1 MFLFTIFTKMV
12 IAILKLK
19 CISIFIVLVSAFSKT
34 ENLKNKRIYFICP
47 FSLYVTNILQQYFK
61 YSNVFKI
68 FSIYQHEELMIS
80 RIKYSFLKFD
90 IYVILI

>member
-47 FSLYVTNILQQYFK
+47 FSLYVTNILNIQ
-61 YSNVFKI
+61 
-68 FSIYQHEELMIS
+68 M
-80 RIKYSFLKFD
+80 FLKSSV
-90 IYVILI
+90 YTNMKNK